1 MINLDLFINPFSKED
16 YPNDYYNDAEYYND
30 EYIYDDNKTE
40 SNEIRDADG
49 NKETIVKRNPKFVST
64 PKTIMVNEGDTIKLP
79 CTVDKLENF
88 VIIWKKGSGI
98 LAVGDKPFDGKDA
111 RIKIESSTNGNRL
124 VISLA
129 DFSDEGEYTCQLSA
143 LKTVELKHSVRVRGK
158 LPARSICK
166 ATLVQYFCKN

>member
-1 MINLDLFINPFSKED
+1 MQMATKKQLSKG
-16 YPNDYYNDAEYYND
+16 
-30 EYIYDDNKTE
+30 IQ
-40 SNEIRDADG
+40 SLCQH
-49 NKETIVKRNPKFVST
+49 PKPSWC
-64 PKTIMVNEGDTIKLP
+64 EGDTIKLL
-79 CTVDKLENF
+79 CSVDKLENF

-166 ATLVQYFCKN
+166 ATLVQYFCEN